1 MKNVLIVDDH
11 PVTRFAIKLLV
22 EKQSMSVIAEDND
35 GLRALILVKNLQP
48 DLLIIDIDI
57 PSLNGIDVVQR
68 IRHQDFHI
76 AILILSSKDSEHYV
90 RRCAAAG
97 ADGFISKRKD
107 LAALADALTALRR
120 GYGYFPASRSRRLM
134 MADAHNS
141 VQDKMASLSAREI
154 DVMRYL
160 AQGLKIVEIAKAM
173 KVSDKTISTYKCRMM
188 EKLELKNMIDL
199 YDFTQRHNLD

>member
-22 EKQSMSVIAEDND
+22 EKQNMSVIAEDND
-35 GLRALILVKNLQP
+35 GLRALLLVKNLQP

-76 AILILSSKDSEHYV
+76 AILILSGKDSEHYV

-107 LAALADALTALRR
+107 LTALADALTALRR

-134 MADAHNS
+134 MVDAHNS